1 MTQERKHKKREKQK
15 TSATSKKARDKKK
28 DEDQVLNGRADKKIG
43 LFKRLGLAVKEV
55 SEHEAHMKKVEA
67 AKKKFTTGE
76 SAAEQ
81 DIAGQKLWEAVYP
94 ELKTKSK

>member
-28 DEDQVLNGRADKKIG
+28 DEDQVLNGRADKKIR

-67 AKKKFTTGE
+67 AGE
-76 SAAEQ
+76 SAAER
-81 DIAGQKLWEAVYP
+81 DIAAQKLLEAIYP